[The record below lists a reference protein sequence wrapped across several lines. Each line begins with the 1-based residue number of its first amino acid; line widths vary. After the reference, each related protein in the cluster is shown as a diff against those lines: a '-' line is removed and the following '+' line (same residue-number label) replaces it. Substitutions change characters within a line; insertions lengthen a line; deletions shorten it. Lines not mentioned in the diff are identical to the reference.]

1 MPDVLVPDDLFFL
14 SAFLLVEQPL
24 LHLNQVY
31 STELDSQTV
40 DVVNNALN
48 SWNSIVGRLPSTL
61 QMDKPHSSTEEEP
74 CQGYVLHDAGGRLLN
89 SLYLQED
96 WEGHLQHLKACH
108 SMLDQ
113 AGAGQARDAAL
124 AEVLDDVEQS
134 LLRNDRLR
142 ATGWVGAFRRAL
154 EVMQLSVPPLLKA
167 SLKLAAPAGNT
178 ADITL
183 DDEQAAEYRQLADKI
198 VKTLSSGDHEAY
210 TMHRALYTS

>member
-1 MPDVLVPDDLFFL
+1 MPNVLVPDDLFFL
-14 SAFLLVEQPL
+14 SAFWLLERPL
-24 LHLNQVY
+24 LQLNQVY
-31 STELDSQTV
+31 SKELDNQTV

-48 SWNSIVGRLPSTL
+48 SWYSIVDRLPSTL
-61 QMDKPHSSTEEEP
+61 QLDKPHSSTEEDP
-74 CQGYVLHDAGGRLLN
+74 RQGYVLHEPGGRQLT

-96 WEGHLQHLKACH
+96 WEGHLRHLKACY

-113 AGAGQARDAAL
+113 AEAGQARDTAL

-154 EVMQLSVPPLLKA
+154 DVMQLPVPPLLKA
-167 SLKLAAPAGNT
+167 SLKLAAPVGKT
-178 ADITL
+178 VGITL
-183 DDEQAAEYRQLADKI
+183 NGEQAAEYRQLADEI
-198 VKTLSSGDHEAY
+198 VNALSSGDHEAY